1 MEFAFELTDVRK
13 RFRLANGGWNEAL
26 RGVTLSIR
34 PGEFIAIIGP
44 SGAGKTTL
52 LRLLNLTLRPDSGE
66 VRVMG
71 VNPADTGGKALR
83 ALRARTGTIYQ
94 QHNLIPSLRAVHNI
108 LAGKLASW
116 SILRALYSL
125 LSPRETT
132 SAAEAARKVGVL
144 GKLWE
149 RTDRLSGGEQQR
161 VAIARALIQ
170 NPSNLLADEP
180 IASVDPSR
188 ADALIQLLRE
198 LSEEDRKTMV
208 VNLHDVPVAL
218 RHFSRI
224 IGLHAGEVFFDL
236 PPGEITENLLVGLY
250 EGDEEIP
257 EGEARAWIGEA
268 MKESLAG

>member
-1 MEFAFELTDVRK
+1 MESAFELTDVHK
-13 RFRLANGGWNEAL
+13 RFRLATGGWKDAL
-26 RGVTLSIR
+26 QGVTLSIR

-52 LRLLNLTLRPDSGE
+52 LRLLNLTLRPDSGD
-66 VRVMG
+66 VRVSG
-71 VNPADTGGKALR
+71 LNPAKIGGKALR
-83 ALRARTGTIYQ
+83 ALRSSTGTIYQ
-94 QHNLIPSLRAVHNI
+94 QHNLIPSLRVVHNI
-108 LAGKLASW
+108 LAGRLSSW
-116 SILRALYSL
+116 SIMKALYSL
-125 LSPRETT
+125 ISPRETT
-132 SAAEAARKVGVL
+132 SAAEAARKVGIL
-144 GKLWE
+144 DKLWE

-170 NPSNLLADEP
+170 NPSHLLADEP

-198 LSEEDRKTMV
+198 LTAEDQKTVV

-218 RHFSRI
+218 RHFPRI

-236 PPGEITENLLVGLY
+236 PPEEITENALVGLY

-257 EGEARAWIGEA
+257 EGDARDWIGEA
-268 MKESLAG
+268 TKESLSG

>member
-1 MEFAFELTDVRK
+1 MESAFELTDVRK
-13 RFRLANGGWNEAL
+13 RFRLSNGGWNDAL
-26 RGVTLSIR
+26 NGITLSIR

-52 LRLLNLTLRPDSGE
+52 LRLMNLTLRPDSGD
-66 VRVMG
+66 VRVSDL
-71 VNPADTGGKALR
+71 NPADLNGKALR
-83 ALRARTGTIYQ
+83 TLRARTGTIYQ
-94 QHNLIPSLRAVHNI
+94 QHNLIPTLRAVHNI
-108 LAGKLASW
+108 LAGRLSSW
-116 SILRALYSL
+116 SILKALYSL

-132 SAAEAARKVGVL
+132 SAAEVAQKVGVL
-144 GKLWE
+144 AKLWE

-170 NPSNLLADEP
+170 NPSHLLADEP

-198 LSEEDRKTMV
+198 LSEEDEKTVV

-218 RHFSRI
+218 RHFPRI

-236 PPGEITENLLVGLY
+236 PPEGITENLLVGLY